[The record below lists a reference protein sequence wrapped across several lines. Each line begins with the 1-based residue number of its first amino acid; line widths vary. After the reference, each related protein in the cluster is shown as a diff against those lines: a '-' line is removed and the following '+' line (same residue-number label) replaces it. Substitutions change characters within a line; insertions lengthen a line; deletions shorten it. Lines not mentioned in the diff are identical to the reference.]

1 MHHQINSTSKTNR
14 EAEVVV
20 EAKAKAK
27 AGVEVE
33 KKRNKFLIEFLQGAK
48 FLIFKKVLVNV
59 YSHKNGDE
67 PKFQK

>member
-20 EAKAKAK
+20 EAKAKA
-27 AGVEVE
+27 GVEVE

-48 FLIFKKVLVNV
+48 LFIFKKVLVNV

>member
-20 EAKAKAK
+20 EAK